1 MIRENI
7 GYSQEHIKRAKEELL
22 KQFDLL
28 CCQEYGKLTLNANRQ
43 SKSLEIVLETH
54 YRIKEIRAGSPT
66 NEVRGMKVR
75 S

>member
-1 MIRENI
+1 MELQRV

-54 YRIKEIRAGSPT
+54 HRVKKDEDLTKEKI
-66 NEVRGMKVR
+66 
-75 S
+75 

>member
-1 MIRENI
+1 V
-7 GYSQEHIKRAKEELL
+7 YSPEHIERAKEELL
-22 KQFDLL
+22 RQFDLL
-28 CCQEYGKLTLNANRQ
+28 CCQEYGKLTLNANMQ
-43 SKSLEIVLETH
+43 AKSLEIVLETH

>member
-1 MIRENI
+1 M
-7 GYSQEHIKRAKEELL
+7 YSPEHIERAKEELL
-22 KQFDLL
+22 RQFDLL